1 MDSIIK
7 YTYQELR
14 IIRNVFDDPKEREK
28 AVRNLIVF
36 IGEKYSKQ
44 RNYRVVC
51 FILDKVSKNGAK
63 IDEAIKILDYWNLT

>member
-28 AVRNLIVF
+28 AVKNLIVF

-51 FILDKVSKNGAK
+51 FILDKVSKNGSK

>member
-28 AVRNLIVF
+28 AVKNLIVF
-36 IGEKYSKQ
+36 VGEKYSKQ

-51 FILDKVSKNGAK
+51 FILDKVSKNGSK